1 MYSNNLDRIYLN
13 TKLFGAFQKLKLGVT
28 YSQIRYSVSIGI
40 SLEDVLAVVISR
52 FQHSSHWKSQSQN
65 RNTYVQNVLWQ
76 NELDEKQ
83 YVITRNE
90 VVQHNIRA
98 RIWNYN
104 FAKISIWER
113 IVWYSNTF
121 EYIRIINYSYSYSVI
136 FSDRIIFVFVFGQL
150 FSSNRITFVWG
161 TPWMMSWWT
170 SWLAEVSE

>member
-1 MYSNNLDRIYLN
+1 MGGR
-13 TKLFGAFQKLKLGVT
+13 GLGGDCCT
-28 YSQIRYSVSIGI
+28 YRQIRYSVSIGI

-121 EYIRIINYSYSYSVI
+121 EYVRIINYSYSYSVI
-136 FSDRIIFVFVFGQL
+136 FSDRIIFVFVFGGK
-150 FSSNRITFVWG
+150 FSTNNIRIR
-161 TPWMMSWWT
+161 
-170 SWLAEVSE
+170 